1 MLFSFIS
8 LIVIILVALFVIKSF
23 SLYKKRAEKKKF
35 LQERLKNLLLT
46 NIANL
51 NKNFSKRN
59 DLILLSA
66 NKKYTTFIVKNNS
79 NKVVYFLVSFF

>member
-8 LIVIILVALFVIKSF
+8 LIVIILVVLFVIKSF

-46 NIANL
+46 NISQL
-51 NKNFSKRN
+51 K
-59 DLILLSA
+59 
-66 NKKYTTFIVKNNS
+66 
-79 NKVVYFLVSFF
+79 

>member
-35 LQERLKNLLLT
+35 LQEKLKNLLLT
-46 NIANL
+46 NISQP
-51 NKNFSKRN
+51 K
-59 DLILLSA
+59 
-66 NKKYTTFIVKNNS
+66 
-79 NKVVYFLVSFF
+79 

>member
-23 SLYKKRAEKKKF
+23 SFYKKRAEKKKF

-46 NIANL
+46 NISQP
-51 NKNFSKRN
+51 K
-59 DLILLSA
+59 
-66 NKKYTTFIVKNNS
+66 
-79 NKVVYFLVSFF
+79 